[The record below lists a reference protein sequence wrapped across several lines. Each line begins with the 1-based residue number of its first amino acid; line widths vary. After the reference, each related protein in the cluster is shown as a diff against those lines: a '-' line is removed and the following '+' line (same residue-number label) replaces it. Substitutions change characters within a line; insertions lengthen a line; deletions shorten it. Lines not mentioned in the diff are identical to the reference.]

1 MFCFL
6 KYLVEFIFNL
16 RKSRKDLLIQI
27 TVLQK
32 EVEILRR
39 SKGRNRLWIKK
50 ADRVILAILN
60 SISQIKEICTSIKAP
75 NLNAISE
82 RFIRSIRQ
90 EALDYFLI
98 IGKRQIYEIIKAYID
113 YYNSKRPHQG
123 LQQKIPSGYTPQ
135 KSGRVHKFPI
145 LGGLCHH
152 YQRRAA

>member
-1 MFCFL
+1 MIEFAKRLSSMVYKIHDNAHQF
-6 KYLVEFIFNL
+6 YLNYN
-16 RKSRKDLLIQI
+16 DYP
-27 TVLQK
+27 
-32 EVEILRR
+32 
-39 SKGRNRLWIKK
+39 
-50 ADRVILAILN
+50 
-60 SISQIKEICTSIKAP
+60 IKEICTSIKAP

-98 IGKRQIYEIIKAYID
+98 IGERQIYVIIKPYID

-123 LQQKIPSGYTPQ
+123 LQQNIPRGYTPQ
-135 KSGRVHKFPI
+135 KSGRVYKIPI